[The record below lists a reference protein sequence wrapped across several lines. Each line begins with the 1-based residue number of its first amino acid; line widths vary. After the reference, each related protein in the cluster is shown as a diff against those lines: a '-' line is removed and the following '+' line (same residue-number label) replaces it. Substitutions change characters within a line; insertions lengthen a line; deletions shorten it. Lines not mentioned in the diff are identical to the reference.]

1 MLEDWWPL
9 FGLVLRTPRVE
20 LRLPREPQAVA
31 LAGLAADGVHAPGER
46 PFLTPWTESGPLAR
60 AREVLGGH
68 WERLAGWQPDAWRL
82 GLGVFGVDGV
92 DGGDGDEE
100 GQPLGMVTLRAT
112 EFSVRREVSTS
123 SWLGLRHHRRGYGTE
138 ARAALL
144 TLAFDHLG
152 AECATTE
159 VFPDNAASQG
169 VSRALG
175 YEHDGISRDVRD
187 GEVLVSDRLRL
198 WRATW
203 DEPQRRAARPAVEVR
218 GLEPCRTLLG
228 LADPA

>member
-20 LRLPREPQAVA
+20 LRLPREPEVVA
-31 LAGLAADGVHAPGER
+31 LAELAADGVHAPGER
-46 PFLTPWTESGPLAR
+46 PFLTPWTEAGPLAR

-68 WERLAGWQPDAWRL
+68 WERMADWQPEVWRL
-82 GLGVFGVDGV
+82 GLGVFGVD
-92 DGGDGDEE
+92 DGE
-100 GQPLGMVTLRAT
+100 PRGMVTLRAT
-112 EFSVRREVSTS
+112 EFASRREVSTS
-123 SWLGLRHHRRGYGTE
+123 SWLGLAHHRRGYGTQ
-138 ARAALL
+138 ARVALL

-152 AECATTE
+152 AACATTE

-175 YEHDGISRDVRD
+175 YEHDGISRDVRE

-198 WRATW
+198 WRTTW
-203 DEPQRRAARPAVEVR
+203 DEPDRRATRPAVQVL
-218 GLEPCRTLLG
+218 GLQPCRELFG
-228 LADPA
+228 LADPS

>member
-20 LRLPREPQAVA
+20 LRLPREPEAVA
-31 LAGLAADGVHAPGER
+31 LAELAADGVHAPGER
-46 PFLTPWTESGPLAR
+46 PFLTPWTEAGPLAR

-68 WERLAGWQPDAWRL
+68 WERMADWQPDAWRL
-82 GLGVFGVDGV
+82 GLGVFGVDDV
-92 DGGDGDEE
+92 DGGEE
-100 GQPLGMVTLRAT
+100 GRPLGMVTLRAT
-112 EFSVRREVSTS
+112 GFAVRRDVSTS
-123 SWLGLRHHRRGYGTE
+123 SWLGLPHHRRGYGTE
-138 ARAALL
+138 ARTALL

-152 AECATTE
+152 AACATTE

-175 YEHDGISRDVRD
+175 YEADGISRDVRD

-198 WRATW
+198 WRTTW
-203 DEPQRRAARPAVEVR
+203 DDPARRAARPAVEVR
-218 GLEPCRTLLG
+218 GLDPCRQLFG
-228 LADPA
+228 LADPS